1 MSKHFCR
8 GFTFIEL
15 MLVVGIIGV
24 LAGIAVPAYQ
34 DYTIRSRIA
43 EALVLAGPVQ
53 KAVRDYYDRWG
64 VFPSDNAAA
73 GLQAAERYIGN
84 NVRGIRVEQGL
95 VSIALIPN
103 IVPKV
108 NQPELHLRPAVNSAA
123 PTAPFV
129 WLCEGGSPPA
139 GMQAAVEM
147 PAARL
152 TLPNKYLPAI
162 CRSRT

>member
-15 MLVVGIIGV
+15 MLVTGIIGI
-24 LAGIAVPAYQ
+24 LAAIGIPAYQ

-64 VFPSDNAAA
+64 VFPPDNAAA

-95 VSIALIPN
+95 VSIALTPN

-129 WLCEGGSPPA
+129 WLCEGGAPPE
-139 GMQAAVEM
+139 GMQPAVEM

-162 CRSRT
+162 CRSRA